1 MVNCDETCD
10 RWMRFKCVLISFWYR
25 IIRRERPIIEDRKPE
40 EPAKEP
46 DNDFDMD
53 DAFDDIY
60 LQDHW

>member
-1 MVNCDETCD
+1 M
-10 RWMRFKCVLISFWYR
+10 KCMLISFWYR
-25 IIRRERPIIEDRKPE
+25 IIRRERPIIDDRKPE